1 MTIPVTKKTSASPV
15 FLRAAAKVVFVLM
28 LGVIE
33 VSCGDTYRPVAQVIP
48 QPPPNPAAFHF
59 VISVSSNGTF
69 DPGAA
74 SRIDVSGDSTAGV
87 FQTGVAPAHAALIP
101 NGTRLYVANGAE
113 DTVTANNTPT
123 PTVATTISLPPP
135 PQGAPSLPC
144 PANSSPGCVNFPVFV
159 HTTENGNVY
168 AANYAGGTVSVIN
181 TTSNVVTATA
191 AVGTHPVA
199 LAELPNSQKL
209 YVANQ
214 GSGDIS
220 VIGLVNDTVVKTICL
235 SGPGP
240 PPCPASPIWA
250 VARSDNA
257 KVYVLDSSGLV
268 YDIDTL
274 TDSAIVVPLV
284 DTGGT
289 SLGAGANFIDYDS
302 VAQRLYIT
310 NPTDSRVAILDST
323 TDPPTVLKVLDLSQ
337 GPAAPCPAGCA
348 PVSVSGI
355 GDGTRA
361 YVASYTLASCVGFS
375 GNCVNTQVQVV
386 DVLSNTVSKVIP
398 IATNVL
404 VDPATNCGPSS
415 APVPAL
421 WAPGTARFRLF
432 AASSGGGSTSN
443 FKVYIAQCD
452 AGNVAVIDTFP
463 SGSNPQD
470 TFNGVALPAP
480 LSSFPAPPG
489 SQIPPPQNPVLVV
502 AGP

>member
-1 MTIPVTKKTSASPV
+1 MTIPVQKKASASPV

-59 VISVSSNGTF
+59 VISVSSNGAF

-101 NGTRLYVANGAE
+101 NGTRLYVANSAE
-113 DTVTANNTPT
+113 DTITENNTPT
-123 PTVATTISLPPP
+123 PTVATTISLPQPCPP
-135 PQGAPSLPC
+135 PLVLPC
-144 PANSSPGCVNFPVFV
+144 AKPVFV
-159 HTTENGNVY
+159 HTTENAKVY
-168 AANYAGGTVSVIN
+168 VANFGTNSVSVIN
-181 TTSNVVTATA
+181 TMSNVVTANVQ
-191 AVGTHPVA
+191 VGTHPVA
-199 LAELPNSQKL
+199 LAELPNAQKL

-214 GSGDIS
+214 GSGNVS
-220 VIGLVNDTVVKTICL
+220 VISTVDDSVK
-235 SGPGP
+235 PQ
-240 PPCPASPIWA
+240 PIPVGSSSVWA

-257 KVYVLDSSGLV
+257 RVYVLDSSGAV

-274 TDSAIVVPLV
+274 S
-284 DTGGT
+284 DTVKATGSSGGM
-289 SLGAGANFIDYDS
+289 GANFMLYDS
-302 VAQRLYIT
+302 TSNSLLVT
-310 NPTDSRVAILDST
+310 NSGSGTLSVLDAAA
-323 TDPPTVLKVLDLSQ
+323 DPPSLRANSPIPIPAPAVANPCQ
-337 GPAAPCPAGCA
+337 GA
-348 PVSVSGI
+348 PVVPSAVTI
-355 GDGTRA
+355 LPDGRA
-361 YVASYTLASCVGFS
+361 YVASYQLSSGLVCTQSSVIDTAAGAVTKTIPLEQAADLSAQTGCGSAGFR
-375 GNCVNTQVQVV
+375 VFT
-386 DVLSNTVSKVIP
+386 T
-398 IATNVL
+398 
-404 VDPATNCGPSS
+404 
-415 APVPAL
+415 
-421 WAPGTARFRLF
+421 
-432 AASSGGGSTSN
+432 SSGGGSTSN

-470 TFNGVALPAP
+470 TFNGVALAAP